1 MKSYKELL
9 LEMLKPLTSDQM
21 LKKIQRKYPD
31 SFLQDSRF
39 NDTANTIVICC
50 ADDDLAREEFFG
62 DDEEE
67 NERNKEKL
75 NKLLSPYHWYVT
87 QTNEER
93 RAILIQQRDVNDIA
107 NIRTYDP
114 ANYLDD
120 ANSDDLVP
128 NFSDIKQYGFIHVS
142 PVAPSTLLRIGIRAK
157 SSGTFDKHDEKRI
170 YLFSLAP
177 QYVTDRPDYH
187 ELLSNSGSGGQ
198 GLKALSDIMSDE
210 GTMLNVLIC
219 QFVEARNEYFK
230 DDEDKIKYVY
240 FIKNLQKPAK
250 LYKDNAW
257 TDLYTLD
264 AMYTK
269 DYNILPGDITYLGT
283 IDQLESLTRREIN
296 NTNIPFSRRDTA
308 VGEIDTPESTDEDD
322 LEAMRHLYYA
332 NIHARRVVNLAVN
345 LLGEQ
350 YGIDTTPEEVCNS
363 ASKILRRYLYNAVLQ
378 LESKIDSIQTAN
390 DLTDK
395 EKRLYVRRVY
405 ATVADPIVAA
415 VLKDKN
421 YGKTRTQ
428 R

>member
-9 LEMLKPLTSDQM
+9 LEMLKPLSGDQM
-21 LKKIQRKYPD
+21 LKKIQHRYPD
-31 SFLQDSRF
+31 SFIQDSRF
-39 NDTANTIVICC
+39 NDTANTIVIRC

-87 QTNEER
+87 QTNVYHQV
-93 RAILIQQRDVNDIA
+93 IIIQQRDVNDIA

-120 ANSDDLVP
+120 TNSDDLVP

-142 PVAPSTLLRIGIRAK
+142 PVAPSTLLRTGIRAK

-177 QYVTDRPDYH
+177 QYVTDRPNYH

-219 QFVEARNEYFK
+219 QFVEARNKYFK

-257 TDLYTLD
+257 TDLFTLD

-269 DYNILPGDITYLGT
+269 DYNILPSDITYLGT
-283 IDQLESLTRREIN
+283 IDQMESITRHEIN
-296 NTNIPFSRRDTA
+296 NTNIPSSRRDTA
-308 VGEIDTPESTDEDD
+308 VSEIDVPDSTDEDD

-332 NIHARRVVNLAVN
+332 NIHARRVVNLAIN
-345 LLGEQ
+345 LLSEQ
-350 YGIDTTPEEVCNS
+350 YGVDTTPEEVCNS
-363 ASKILRRYLYNAVLQ
+363 ASKIFKNLYNAILRI
-378 LESKIDSIQTAN
+378 ESKFDTIQSTD
-390 DLTDK
+390 DLTEK
-395 EKRLYVRRVY
+395 EKRIYVRRAY

-415 VLKDKN
+415 VLEDKN
-421 YGKTRTQ
+421 YGKTKTQ

>member
-9 LEMLKPLTSDQM
+9 LEMLKPLSGNQM
-21 LKKIQRKYPD
+21 LKKIQHRYPD
-31 SFLQDSRF
+31 SFIQDSRF
-39 NDTANTIVICC
+39 NDTANTIVIRC

-87 QTNEER
+87 QTNVYHQV
-93 RAILIQQRDVNDIA
+93 IIIQQRDVNDIA

-120 ANSDDLVP
+120 TNSDDLVP

-142 PVAPSTLLRIGIRAK
+142 PVAPSTLLRTGIRAK

-177 QYVTDRPDYH
+177 QYVTDRPNYR

-198 GLKALSDIMSDE
+198 CLKALSDIMSDE

-219 QFVEARNEYFK
+219 QFVEARNKYFK

-257 TDLYTLD
+257 TDLFTLD

-269 DYNILPGDITYLGT
+269 DYNILPSDITYLGT
-283 IDQLESLTRREIN
+283 IDQMESITRHEIN
-296 NTNIPFSRRDTA
+296 NTNIPSSRRDTA
-308 VGEIDTPESTDEDD
+308 VSEIDVPVSTDEDD

-332 NIHARRVVNLAVN
+332 NIHARRVVNLAIN
-345 LLGEQ
+345 LLSEQ
-350 YGIDTTPEEVCNS
+350 YGVDTTPEEVCNS
-363 ASKILRRYLYNAVLQ
+363 ASKIFKNLYNAILRI
-378 LESKIDSIQTAN
+378 ESKFDTIQSTD
-390 DLTDK
+390 DLTEK
-395 EKRLYVRRVY
+395 EKRIYVRRAY

-415 VLKDKN
+415 VLEDKN
-421 YGKTRTQ
+421 YGKTKTQ

>member
-9 LEMLKPLTSDQM
+9 LEMLKPLTGDQM

-39 NDTANTIVICC
+39 NDTANTIVIRC
-50 ADDDLAREEFFG
+50 ADDDLARKEFFG

-87 QTNEER
+87 QTNNVR
-93 RAILIQQRDVNDIA
+93 QAILIQQRDVNDIA

-114 ANYLDD
+114 ADYLNDKD
-120 ANSDDLVP
+120 SVELIP

-142 PVAPSTLLRIGIRAK
+142 PVAPSTLLRTGIRAK

-177 QYVTDRPDYH
+177 QYITDRPDYH

-219 QFVEARNEYFK
+219 QFVEARNEYFR

-257 TDLYTLD
+257 TDLFTLD

-283 IDQLESLTRREIN
+283 IDQLESLTKRELN
-296 NTNIPFSRRDTA
+296 NTNVPSSRRDTA
-308 VGEIDTPESTDEDD
+308 VGEIDTPDSTDEDD

-332 NIHARRVVNLAVN
+332 NIHARRVINLAVN

-350 YGIDTTPEEVCNS
+350 YGVNTTPEEVCNS
-363 ASKILRRYLYNAVLQ
+363 ASKIVKYLYV
-378 LESKIDSIQTAN
+378 SIARIEEKLDTIQSA
-390 DLTDK
+390 DELTEK
-395 EKRLYVRRVY
+395 EKRLFVRRLY

-421 YGKTRTQ
+421 YGKTLTQ

>member
-9 LEMLKPLTSDQM
+9 LEMLKPLTGDQM

-39 NDTANTIVICC
+39 NDTANTIVIRC

-67 NERNKEKL
+67 NERNKERL

-87 QTNEER
+87 QTNVER

-107 NIRTYDP
+107 TIRTYDP

-120 ANSDDLVP
+120 ANKDDLVP

-142 PVAPSTLLRIGIRAK
+142 PVAPSTLLRTGIRAK

-177 QYVTDRPDYH
+177 QYVTDRPNYH

-250 LYKDNAW
+250 IYKDNAW
-257 TDLYTLD
+257 TDLFTLD

-269 DYNILPGDITYLGT
+269 DYNIMPQDVVYLGT
-283 IDQLESLTRREIN
+283 IEELEEATKQEISNSNLSTSRRSTSIGEVDASEPIDQHDVAQLSNMYNDDIYTRRVIN
-296 NTNIPFSRRDTA
+296 LATNLLKSQYNIEMTPQEVIKKASRIVSYLDRVMFQLAFKLKFIEMD
-308 VGEIDTPESTDEDD
+308 GD
-322 LEAMRHLYYA
+322 LSDMTKRQF
-332 NIHARRVVNLAVN
+332 ARRL
-345 LLGEQ
+345 
-350 YGIDTTPEEVCNS
+350 
-363 ASKILRRYLYNAVLQ
+363 
-378 LESKIDSIQTAN
+378 
-390 DLTDK
+390 
-395 EKRLYVRRVY
+395 Y
-405 ATVADPIVAA
+405 ATVADPIVAT
-415 VLKDKN
+415 VLADVD
-421 YGKTRTQ
+421 YGKVRTQ

>member
-9 LEMLKPLTSDQM
+9 LEMLKPLTGDQM

-31 SFLQDSRF
+31 SFIQDSRF
-39 NDTANTIVICC
+39 NDTANTIVIRC
-50 ADDDLAREEFFG
+50 ADDDTAREEFFG

-87 QTNEER
+87 QTNVELR
-93 RAILIQQRDVNDIA
+93 SIIIQQRDVNDIA
-107 NIRTYDP
+107 NVRTYDP
-114 ANYLDD
+114 ANYLDNTD
-120 ANSDDLVP
+120 SSDLIP

-142 PVAPSTLLRIGIRAK
+142 PVAPSTLLRTGIRAK

-177 QYVTDRPDYH
+177 QYVTDRPNYH
-187 ELLSNSGSGGQ
+187 ELLSNSGRGGQ

-269 DYNILPGDITYLGT
+269 DYNILPSDITYLGT
-283 IDQLESLTRREIN
+283 IEQLESLTRREIN
-296 NTNIPFSRRDTA
+296 NTNVPSSRRDTA
-308 VGEIDTPESTDEDD
+308 VGEIDVPDSIDEKD
-322 LEAMRHLYYA
+322 LESMRHLYYA
-332 NIHARRVVNLAVN
+332 NIHARRVVNLTVN

-350 YGIDTTPEEVCNS
+350 YGVDTTPEEVCNS
-363 ASKILRRYLYNAVLQ
+363 AAKIVRYLYVSIAK
-378 LESKIDSIQTAN
+378 LEEKLDTIQSA
-390 DLTDK
+390 DELTEK
-395 EKRLYVRRVY
+395 EKRLFVRRLY

>member
-9 LEMLKPLTSDQM
+9 LEMLKPLTGDQM
-21 LKKIQRKYPD
+21 LKKIQRRYPD
-31 SFLQDSRF
+31 SFIQDSRF
-39 NDTANTIVICC
+39 NDTANTIVIRC
-50 ADDDLAREEFFG
+50 ADDDLARKEFFG

-67 NERNKEKL
+67 NERNKERL

-87 QTNEER
+87 QTNNVR
-93 RAILIQQRDVNDIA
+93 QAILIQQRDVNDIA

-114 ANYLDD
+114 ADYLNDKD
-120 ANSDDLVP
+120 SVELIP

-142 PVAPSTLLRIGIRAK
+142 PVAPSTLLRTGIRAK

-177 QYVTDRPDYH
+177 QYITDRPDYH

-219 QFVEARNEYFK
+219 QFVEARNEYFR

-257 TDLYTLD
+257 TDLFTLD

-283 IDQLESLTRREIN
+283 IDQLESLTKRELN
-296 NTNIPFSRRDTA
+296 NTNVPSSRRDTA
-308 VGEIDTPESTDEDD
+308 VGEIDTPDSTDEDD

-350 YGIDTTPEEVCNS
+350 YGVNTTPEEVCNS
-363 ASKILRRYLYNAVLQ
+363 ASKIVKYLYV
-378 LESKIDSIQTAN
+378 SIARIEEKLDTIQSA
-390 DLTDK
+390 DELTEK
-395 EKRLYVRRVY
+395 EKRLFVRRLY

-421 YGKTRTQ
+421 YGKTQTQ

>member
-9 LEMLKPLTSDQM
+9 LEMLKPLTGDQM

-31 SFLQDSRF
+31 SFIQDSRF
-39 NDTANTIVICC
+39 NDTVNTIVIRC

-75 NKLLSPYHWYVT
+75 NKLLNPYHWYVT
-87 QTNEER
+87 QTNVKR
-93 RAILIQQRDVNDIA
+93 QAIVIQQRDVNDIA

-120 ANSDDLVP
+120 DSSTELVP

-142 PVAPSTLLRIGIRAK
+142 PVAPSTLLRTGIRAK

-177 QYVTDRPDYH
+177 QYVTDRPNYH

-210 GTMLNVLIC
+210 GTMLNVLMC
-219 QFVEARNEYFK
+219 QFVEARNKYFK

-250 LYKDNAW
+250 LYKDNAF
-257 TDLYTLD
+257 TDLFTLD
-264 AMYTK
+264 AVYTK
-269 DYNILPGDITYLGT
+269 DYNILPDDITYLGT
-283 IDQLESLTRREIN
+283 IDQFESLTNHEVN
-296 NTNIPFSRRDTA
+296 NTNIPSSRRDTI
-308 VGEIDTPESTDEDD
+308 VGEIDTPDSTDEDD

-332 NIHARRVVNLAVN
+332 NIHARRIVNLAVN

-350 YGIDTTPEEVCNS
+350 YGVDIAPEEVCNS
-363 ASKILRRYLYNAVLQ
+363 AAKIVRYLYVSIAK
-378 LESKIDSIQTAN
+378 LEEKLDTIQSA
-390 DLTDK
+390 DELTEK
-395 EKRLYVRRVY
+395 EKRLFVRRLY
-405 ATVADPIVAA
+405 ANVADPIVAA

>member
-9 LEMLKPLTSDQM
+9 LEMLKPLSGEQM

-31 SFLQDSRF
+31 SFFQDDHL
-39 NDTANTIVICC
+39 NDTANSIVIRCT
-50 ADDDLAREEFFG
+50 DDDLAREEFFG

-87 QTNEER
+87 QTNNVR
-93 RAILIQQRDVNDIA
+93 QAILIQQRDVNDIT

-120 ANSDDLVP
+120 KDSVELIP

-142 PVAPSTLLRIGIRAK
+142 PVAPSTLLRTGIRAK

-187 ELLSNSGSGGQ
+187 ELLSTSGNGGQ

-210 GTMLNVLIC
+210 GTMLNTLIC

-230 DDEDKIKYVY
+230 DDEGKIKYVY
-240 FIKNLQKPAK
+240 FVKNLQKPAK

-257 TDLYTLD
+257 TDLFTLD

-269 DYNILPGDITYLGT
+269 DYNILPGDISYLGT
-283 IDQLESLTRREIN
+283 IDQLESITKRELN
-296 NTNIPFSRRDTA
+296 NTNIPSSRRDTA
-308 VGEIDTPESTDEDD
+308 VGLIDTPDSTDEDD
-322 LEAMRHLYYA
+322 LESMRHLYYA

-350 YGIDTTPEEVCNS
+350 YGVDTTPEEVCDS
-363 ASKILRRYLYNAVLQ
+363 ASKIIKYLYV
-378 LESKIDSIQTAN
+378 SIARIEEKLDTIQSAD
-390 DLTDK
+390 DLTEK
-395 EKRLYVRRVY
+395 EKRLFVRRLY

-421 YGKTRTQ
+421 YGKTLTQ

>member
-1 MKSYKELL
+1 MKSYEELL
-9 LEMLKPLTSDQM
+9 LEMLKPLTGDQM
-21 LKKIQRKYPD
+21 LKKIQRRYPD
-31 SFLQDSRF
+31 SFLQDDRF
-39 NDTANTIVICC
+39 NDTANTIVIRC
-50 ADDDLAREEFFG
+50 ADDDLARKEFFG

-87 QTNEER
+87 QTNNVR
-93 RAILIQQRDVNDIA
+93 QSIIIQQRDVNDIA

-114 ANYLDD
+114 ADYLDNTD
-120 ANSDDLVP
+120 STELIP

-142 PVAPSTLLRIGIRAK
+142 PVAPSTLLRTGIRAK
-157 SSGTFDKHDEKRI
+157 NSGTFDKHDEKRI

-210 GTMLNVLIC
+210 GTMLNTLIC

-257 TDLYTLD
+257 TDLFTLD

-283 IDQLESLTRREIN
+283 IDQLESITRRELN
-296 NTNIPFSRRDTA
+296 NTNVPSSRRDTA
-308 VGEIDTPESTDEDD
+308 VGEINTPESIDEDD
-322 LEAMRHLYYA
+322 LEAMHHLYYA
-332 NIHARRVVNLAVN
+332 NIHARRVVNLAIN
-345 LLGEQ
+345 LLSEQ
-350 YGIDTTPEEVCNS
+350 YGIDASPKEVCDS
-363 ASKILRRYLYNAVLQ
+363 ASKIIRYLYNAVLR
-378 LESKIDSIQTAN
+378 LESKIDTIQSTD
-390 DLTDK
+390 DLTEK

-405 ATVADPIVAA
+405 ATVADPVVAA

>member
-9 LEMLKPLTSDQM
+9 LEMLKPLTGDQM

-39 NDTANTIVICC
+39 NDTANTIVIRC

-87 QTNEER
+87 QTNVER
-93 RAILIQQRDVNDIA
+93 QAIVIQQRDVNDIA

-114 ANYLDD
+114 ANYLDNTD
-120 ANSDDLVP
+120 SSDLIP

-142 PVAPSTLLRIGIRAK
+142 PVAPSTLLRTGIRAK

-177 QYVTDRPDYH
+177 QYVTDRPNYH

-210 GTMLNVLIC
+210 GTMLNVLMC
-219 QFVEARNEYFK
+219 QFVEARNKYFK
-230 DDEDKIKYVY
+230 DDEDKIKYIY

-257 TDLYTLD
+257 TDLFTLD

-269 DYNILPGDITYLGT
+269 DYNILPDDITYLGT
-283 IDQLESLTRREIN
+283 IDQLESLTNHEVN
-296 NTNIPFSRRDTA
+296 NTNIPPSRRDTI
-308 VGEIDTPESTDEDD
+308 VGEIDTPDSTDEDD

-332 NIHARRVVNLAVN
+332 NIHARRIVNLAVN

-350 YGIDTTPEEVCNS
+350 YGVDIAPEEVCNS
-363 ASKILRRYLYNAVLQ
+363 ASKILRYLYNAVLQ
-378 LESKIDSIQTAN
+378 LESKIYSIQTS
-390 DLTDK
+390 DVLTDK
-395 EKRLYVRRVY
+395 EKRLFVRRLY
-405 ATVADPIVAA
+405 ATFADPIVAA
-415 VLKDKN
+415 VLNDKN

>member
-9 LEMLKPLTSDQM
+9 LEMLKPLTGDQM

-39 NDTANTIVICC
+39 NDTANTIVIRC

-75 NKLLSPYHWYVT
+75 NKLLSTYHWYVT
-87 QTNEER
+87 QTNVKR
-93 RAILIQQRDVNDIA
+93 QAIVIQQRDVNDIA

-120 ANSDDLVP
+120 DSSTELVP

-142 PVAPSTLLRIGIRAK
+142 PVAPSTLLRTGIRAK

-177 QYVTDRPDYH
+177 QYVTDRPNYH

-210 GTMLNVLIC
+210 GTMLNVLMC
-219 QFVEARNEYFK
+219 QFVEARNKYFK

-250 LYKDNAW
+250 LYKDNAF
-257 TDLYTLD
+257 TDLFTLD
-264 AMYTK
+264 AVYTK
-269 DYNILPGDITYLGT
+269 DYNILSDDITYLGT
-283 IDQLESLTRREIN
+283 IDQLESLTNHEVN
-296 NTNIPFSRRDTA
+296 NTNIPPSRRDTI
-308 VGEIDTPESTDEDD
+308 VGEIDTPDSTDEDD

-332 NIHARRVVNLAVN
+332 NIHARRIVNLAVN

-350 YGIDTTPEEVCNS
+350 YGVDIAPEEVCNS
-363 ASKILRRYLYNAVLQ
+363 AAKIVRYLYVSIAK
-378 LESKIDSIQTAN
+378 LEEKLDTIQSA
-390 DLTDK
+390 DELTEK
-395 EKRLYVRRVY
+395 EKRLFVRRLY
-405 ATVADPIVAA
+405 ANVADPIVAA

>member
-9 LEMLKPLTSDQM
+9 LEMLKPLTGDQM

-31 SFLQDSRF
+31 SFILDSRF
-39 NDTANTIVICC
+39 NDTANTIVIRC
-50 ADDDLAREEFFG
+50 ADDDTAREEFFG

-87 QTNEER
+87 QTNVKLR
-93 RAILIQQRDVNDIA
+93 SIIIQQRDVNDIA
-107 NIRTYDP
+107 NVRTYDP
-114 ANYLDD
+114 ANYLDNTD
-120 ANSDDLVP
+120 SSDLIP

-142 PVAPSTLLRIGIRAK
+142 PVAPSTLLRTGIRAK

-177 QYVTDRPDYH
+177 QYVTDRPNYH
-187 ELLSNSGSGGQ
+187 ELLSNSGRGGQ

-219 QFVEARNEYFK
+219 QFVEARNKYFK

-250 LYKDNAW
+250 LYKDDAW

-264 AMYTK
+264 AVYTK
-269 DYNILPGDITYLGT
+269 DYNILPSDITYLGT
-283 IDQLESLTRREIN
+283 IEQLESLTRSEIN
-296 NTNIPFSRRDTA
+296 NTNVPFSRRDTA
-308 VGEIDTPESTDEDD
+308 VGEIDVPDSIDEKD
-322 LEAMRHLYYA
+322 LESMRHLYYA

-350 YGIDTTPEEVCNS
+350 YGVDTTPEEVCNS
-363 ASKILRRYLYNAVLQ
+363 AAKIVRYLYVSIAK
-378 LESKIDSIQTAN
+378 LEEKLDTIQSA
-390 DLTDK
+390 DELTKK
-395 EKRLYVRRVY
+395 EKRLFVRRLY

>member
-9 LEMLKPLTSDQM
+9 LEMLKPLSGEQM

-31 SFLQDSRF
+31 SFFQDDHL
-39 NDTANTIVICC
+39 NDTANSIVIRCT
-50 ADDDLAREEFFG
+50 DDDLAREEFFG

-87 QTNEER
+87 QTNNVR
-93 RAILIQQRDVNDIA
+93 QAILIQQRDVNDIA

-120 ANSDDLVP
+120 KDSVELIP

-142 PVAPSTLLRIGIRAK
+142 PVAPSTLLRTGIRAK

-177 QYVTDRPDYH
+177 QYVTDRPNYH

-219 QFVEARNEYFK
+219 QFVEARNEYFR

-257 TDLYTLD
+257 TDLFTLD

-283 IDQLESLTRREIN
+283 IDQLESLTKRELN
-296 NTNIPFSRRDTA
+296 NTNVPSSRRDTA
-308 VGEIDTPESTDEDD
+308 VGEIDTPDSTDEDD
-322 LEAMRHLYYA
+322 LESMRHLYYA

-350 YGIDTTPEEVCNS
+350 YGVDATPEEVCNS
-363 ASKILRRYLYNAVLQ
+363 AAKIVKYLYV
-378 LESKIDSIQTAN
+378 SIARIEEKLDTIQSAD
-390 DLTDK
+390 DLTEK
-395 EKRLYVRRVY
+395 EKRLFVRRLY

-421 YGKTRTQ
+421 YGKTLTQ

>member
-9 LEMLKPLTSDQM
+9 LEMLKPLSGDQM
-21 LKKIQRKYPD
+21 LKKIQRRYPD
-31 SFLQDSRF
+31 SFLQDDHL
-39 NDTANTIVICC
+39 NDTVNTIVIRCV
-50 ADDDLAREEFFG
+50 DDDLAREEFFG

-87 QTNEER
+87 QTNNVR
-93 RAILIQQRDVNDIA
+93 QAILIQQRDVNDIS

-120 ANSDDLVP
+120 KDSVELIP

-142 PVAPSTLLRIGIRAK
+142 PVAPSTLLRTGIRAK

-187 ELLSNSGSGGQ
+187 ELLSTAGSGTQ

-210 GTMLNVLIC
+210 GTMLNTMIC

-257 TDLYTLD
+257 TDLFTLD

-269 DYNILPGDITYLGT
+269 DYNILPGDIVYLGT
-283 IDQLESLTRREIN
+283 IDQLESLTRRELN
-296 NTNIPFSRRDTA
+296 NTNIPSSRRDTA
-308 VGEIDTPESTDEDD
+308 VGVIDTPDSTDEDD

-363 ASKILRRYLYNAVLQ
+363 ASKIIKYLYVSISR
-378 LESKIDSIQTAN
+378 LEEKIDTIQTS
-390 DLTDK
+390 DELTEK

-421 YGKTRTQ
+421 YGKYKTQ

>member
-9 LEMLKPLTSDQM
+9 LEMLKPLTGTQM
-21 LKKIQRKYPD
+21 LKKIQRRYTD
-31 SFLQDSRF
+31 SFLQDRF
-39 NDTANTIVICC
+39 NDTANTIVIRC
-50 ADDDLAREEFFG
+50 ADDDTAREEFFG

-87 QTNEER
+87 QTIAEHQE
-93 RAILIQQRDVNDIA
+93 IIIQQRDVNDIK

-120 ANSDDLVP
+120 TDSSDLVP

-142 PVAPSTLLRIGIRAK
+142 PVAPSTLLRTGIRAK

-177 QYVTDRPDYH
+177 QYVTDRPNYH

-219 QFVEARNEYFK
+219 QFVEARNKYFK

-257 TDLYTLD
+257 TDLFTLD

-269 DYNILPGDITYLGT
+269 DYNILPSDITYLGT
-283 IDQLESLTRREIN
+283 IDQMESITHHEIN
-296 NTNIPFSRRDTA
+296 NTNIPSSRRDTA
-308 VGEIDTPESTDEDD
+308 VSEIDVPDSTDEDD

-332 NIHARRVVNLAVN
+332 NIHARRVVNLAIN
-345 LLGEQ
+345 LLSEQ
-350 YGIDTTPEEVCNS
+350 YGVDTTPEEVCDS
-363 ASKILRRYLYNAVLQ
+363 ASKIMKYLYNAIPQ
-378 LESKIDSIQTAN
+378 LESKIDSIHTAVE
-390 DLTDK
+390 LTEK
-395 EKRLYVRRVY
+395 EKRLYARRVY

>member
-9 LEMLKPLTSDQM
+9 LEMLKPLTGDQM

-31 SFLQDSRF
+31 SFIQDSRF
-39 NDTANTIVICC
+39 NDTANTIVIRC
-50 ADDDLAREEFFG
+50 ADDDTAREEFFG

-87 QTNEER
+87 QTNVELR
-93 RAILIQQRDVNDIA
+93 SIIIQQRDVNDIA
-107 NIRTYDP
+107 NVRTYDP
-114 ANYLDD
+114 ANYLDNTD
-120 ANSDDLVP
+120 SSDLIP

-142 PVAPSTLLRIGIRAK
+142 PVAPSTLLRTGIRAK
-157 SSGTFDKHDEKRI
+157 SSGTFDNHDEKRI

-177 QYVTDRPDYH
+177 QYVTDRPNYH

-250 LYKDNAW
+250 LYKDNSW
-257 TDLYTLD
+257 TDLFTLD

-269 DYNILPGDITYLGT
+269 DYNILPSDITYLGT
-283 IDQLESLTRREIN
+283 IEQLESLTRREIN
-296 NTNIPFSRRDTA
+296 NTNVPSSRRDTA
-308 VGEIDTPESTDEDD
+308 VGEIDVPDSIDEKD
-322 LEAMRHLYYA
+322 LESMRHLYYA

-350 YGIDTTPEEVCNS
+350 YGVDTTPEEVCNS
-363 ASKILRRYLYNAVLQ
+363 AAKIVRYLYVSIAK
-378 LESKIDSIQTAN
+378 LEEKLDTIQSA
-390 DLTDK
+390 DELTEK
-395 EKRLYVRRVY
+395 EKRLFVRRLY

>member
-9 LEMLKPLTSDQM
+9 LEMLKPLTGDQM
-21 LKKIQRKYPD
+21 LKKIQRRYPD

-39 NDTANTIVICC
+39 NDTANTIVIRC
-50 ADDDLAREEFFG
+50 ADDDLARKEFFG

-67 NERNKEKL
+67 NERNKERL

-87 QTNEER
+87 QTNNVR
-93 RAILIQQRDVNDIA
+93 QAILIQQRDVNDIA

-114 ANYLDD
+114 ADYLNDKD
-120 ANSDDLVP
+120 SVELIP

-142 PVAPSTLLRIGIRAK
+142 PVAPSTLLRTGIRAK

-177 QYVTDRPDYH
+177 QYITDRPDYH

-219 QFVEARNEYFK
+219 QFVEARNEYFR

-257 TDLYTLD
+257 TDLFTLD

-283 IDQLESLTRREIN
+283 IDQLESLTKRELN
-296 NTNIPFSRRDTA
+296 NTNVPSSRRDTA
-308 VGEIDTPESTDEDD
+308 VGEIDTPDSTDEDD

-350 YGIDTTPEEVCNS
+350 YGVNTTPEEVCNS
-363 ASKILRRYLYNAVLQ
+363 ASKIVKYLYV
-378 LESKIDSIQTAN
+378 SIARIEEKLDTIQSA
-390 DLTDK
+390 DELTEK
-395 EKRLYVRRVY
+395 EKRLFVRRLY

-421 YGKTRTQ
+421 YGKTQTQ

>member
-9 LEMLKPLTSDQM
+9 LEMLKPLTGDQM
-21 LKKIQRKYPD
+21 LKKIQRRYPD
-31 SFLQDSRF
+31 SFLQDSHF
-39 NDTANTIVICC
+39 NNTANTIVIRC

-87 QTNEER
+87 QTNVER
-93 RAILIQQRDVNDIA
+93 RAILIQQRDVNDITS
-107 NIRTYDP
+107 IRTYDP
-114 ANYLDD
+114 ADYLDD
-120 ANSDDLVP
+120 KDSVELVP

-142 PVAPSTLLRIGIRAK
+142 PVAPSTLLRTGIRAK

-177 QYVTDRPDYH
+177 QYVTDRPNYH

-210 GTMLNVLIC
+210 GTMLNTLIC

-257 TDLYTLD
+257 TDLFTLD
-264 AMYTK
+264 AVYTK

-283 IDQLESLTRREIN
+283 IDQLESLTRRELN
-296 NTNIPFSRRDTA
+296 NTNIPSSRRDTA

-350 YGIDTTPEEVCNS
+350 YGVDTTPEEVCNS
-363 ASKILRRYLYNAVLQ
+363 ASKIIKYLYVSISR
-378 LESKIDSIQTAN
+378 LESKIDTIQTS
-390 DLTDK
+390 DELTEK
-395 EKRLYVRRVY
+395 EKRLFVRRVY

-421 YGKTRTQ
+421 YGKTITQ

>member
-9 LEMLKPLTSDQM
+9 LEMLKPLSGNQM

-31 SFLQDSRF
+31 SFIQDSNF
-39 NDTANTIVICC
+39 NETANTIVIRCT
-50 ADDDLAREEFFG
+50 DDDLAREEFFG

-75 NKLLSPYHWYVT
+75 NKLLSPYHWYIT
-87 QTNEER
+87 QTDNDR
-93 RAILIQQRDVNDIA
+93 QVILIQQRDVNDIA

-120 ANSDDLVP
+120 NDSVELIP

-142 PVAPSTLLRIGIRAK
+142 PVAPSTLLRTGIRAK

-177 QYVTDRPDYH
+177 QYVTDRPNYH

-257 TDLYTLD
+257 TDLFTLD

-269 DYNILPGDITYLGT
+269 DYSILPNDITYLGT
-283 IDQLESLTRREIN
+283 IDQLDSLTQRELN
-296 NTNIPFSRRDTA
+296 NTNIPSSRRDTV
-308 VGEIDTPESTDEDD
+308 VGVIDTLDSTNEDD

-332 NIHARRVVNLAVN
+332 NIHARRIVNLAVN

-350 YGIDTTPEEVCNS
+350 YGVDIAPEEVVNS
-363 ASKILRRYLYNAVLQ
+363 ASKIIKYLHVSIAK
-378 LESKIDSIQTAN
+378 LEEKLDTIQSA
-390 DLTDK
+390 DELTEK
-395 EKRLYVRRVY
+395 EKRLFVRRLY

>member
-9 LEMLKPLTSDQM
+9 LEMLKPLTGDQM

-31 SFLQDSRF
+31 SFIQDSRF
-39 NDTANTIVICC
+39 NDTANTIVIRC
-50 ADDDLAREEFFG
+50 ADDDTAREEFFG

-87 QTNEER
+87 QTNVELR
-93 RAILIQQRDVNDIA
+93 SIIIQQRDVNDIA

-114 ANYLDD
+114 ANYLDNTD
-120 ANSDDLVP
+120 SSDLIP

-142 PVAPSTLLRIGIRAK
+142 PVAPSTLLRTGIRAK
-157 SSGTFDKHDEKRI
+157 SSGTFDNHDEKRI

-177 QYVTDRPDYH
+177 QYVTDRPNYH

-257 TDLYTLD
+257 TDLFTLD

-283 IDQLESLTRREIN
+283 IDQLESLTKRELN
-296 NTNIPFSRRDTA
+296 NTNVPSSRRDTA
-308 VGEIDTPESTDEDD
+308 VGEIDTPDSTDEDD

-332 NIHARRVVNLAVN
+332 NIHARRIVNLAVN

-350 YGIDTTPEEVCNS
+350 YGVDIAPEEVCNS
-363 ASKILRRYLYNAVLQ
+363 AAKIVRYLYVSIAK
-378 LESKIDSIQTAN
+378 LEEKLDTIQSA
-390 DLTDK
+390 DELTEK
-395 EKRLYVRRVY
+395 EKRLFVRRLY

>member
-9 LEMLKPLTSDQM
+9 LEMLKPLSGEQM

-31 SFLQDSRF
+31 SFFQDDHL
-39 NDTANTIVICC
+39 NDTASSIVIRCT
-50 ADDDLAREEFFG
+50 DDDLAREEFFG

-87 QTNEER
+87 QTNNVR
-93 RAILIQQRDVNDIA
+93 QAILIQQRDVNDIA

-120 ANSDDLVP
+120 KDSVELIP

-142 PVAPSTLLRIGIRAK
+142 PVAPSTLLRTGIRAK

-187 ELLSNSGSGGQ
+187 ELLSTSGNGGQ

-210 GTMLNVLIC
+210 GTMLNTLIC
-219 QFVEARNEYFK
+219 QFVEARNEYFN
-230 DDEDKIKYVY
+230 DDEGKIKYVY
-240 FIKNLQKPAK
+240 FVKNLQKPAK

-257 TDLYTLD
+257 TDLFTLD

-269 DYNILPGDITYLGT
+269 DYNILPGDISYLGT
-283 IDQLESLTRREIN
+283 IDQLESITKRELN
-296 NTNIPFSRRDTA
+296 NTNIPSSRRDTA
-308 VGEIDTPESTDEDD
+308 VGLIDTPNSTDEDD
-322 LEAMRHLYYA
+322 LESMRHLYYA

-350 YGIDTTPEEVCNS
+350 YGVDTTPEEVCDS
-363 ASKILRRYLYNAVLQ
+363 ASKIIKYLYV
-378 LESKIDSIQTAN
+378 SIARIEEKLDTIQSAD
-390 DLTDK
+390 DLTEK
-395 EKRLYVRRVY
+395 EKRLFVRRLY

-421 YGKTRTQ
+421 YGKTLTQ

>member
-9 LEMLKPLTSDQM
+9 LEMLKPLTGDQM

-31 SFLQDSRF
+31 SFIQDSRF
-39 NDTANTIVICC
+39 NDTANTIVIRCV
-50 ADDDLAREEFFG
+50 DDDLAREEFFG

-87 QTNEER
+87 QTNVELR
-93 RAILIQQRDVNDIA
+93 SIMIQQRDVNDIA
-107 NIRTYDP
+107 NVRTYDP
-114 ANYLDD
+114 ANYLDNTD
-120 ANSDDLVP
+120 SSDLIP

-142 PVAPSTLLRIGIRAK
+142 PVAPSTLLRTGIRAK
-157 SSGTFDKHDEKRI
+157 SSETFDKHDEKRI

-257 TDLYTLD
+257 TDLFTLD

-283 IDQLESLTRREIN
+283 IDQLESLTKRELN
-296 NTNIPFSRRDTA
+296 NTNVPSSRRDTA
-308 VGEIDTPESTDEDD
+308 VGEIYTPDSTDEDD

-332 NIHARRVVNLAVN
+332 NIHARRIVNLAVN

-350 YGIDTTPEEVCNS
+350 YVVDIAPEEVCNS
-363 ASKILRRYLYNAVLQ
+363 AAKIVRYLHVSIAK
-378 LESKIDSIQTAN
+378 LEEKLDTIQST
-390 DLTDK
+390 DELTEK
-395 EKRLYVRRVY
+395 EKRLFVRRLY

>member
-9 LEMLKPLTSDQM
+9 LEMLKPLTGDQM

-39 NDTANTIVICC
+39 NDTANTIVIRC
-50 ADDDLAREEFFG
+50 ADDDTAREEFFG

-87 QTNEER
+87 QTNVER

-107 NIRTYDP
+107 NVRTYDP
-114 ANYLDD
+114 ANYLDNTD
-120 ANSDDLVP
+120 SRDLIP
-128 NFSDIKQYGFIHVS
+128 TFSDIKQYGFIHIS
-142 PVAPSTLLRIGIRAK
+142 PVAPSTLLRTGIRAK
-157 SSGTFDKHDEKRI
+157 SSLTFDKHDEKRI

-177 QYVTDRPDYH
+177 QYVTDRPNYH

-257 TDLYTLD
+257 TDLFTLD

-283 IDQLESLTRREIN
+283 IDQLESLTKRELN
-296 NTNIPFSRRDTA
+296 NTNVPSSRRDTA
-308 VGEIDTPESTDEDD
+308 VGEIYTPDSTDEDD

-332 NIHARRVVNLAVN
+332 NIHARRIVNLAVN

-350 YGIDTTPEEVCNS
+350 YGVDIAPEEVCNS
-363 ASKILRRYLYNAVLQ
+363 AAKIVRYLHVSIAK
-378 LESKIDSIQTAN
+378 LEEKLDTIQST
-390 DLTDK
+390 DELTEK
-395 EKRLYVRRVY
+395 EKRLFVRRLY

-421 YGKTRTQ
+421 YGKTITQ

>member
-9 LEMLKPLTSDQM
+9 LEMLKPLTGDQM
-21 LKKIQRKYPD
+21 LKKIQRKYPV

-39 NDTANTIVICC
+39 NDTANTIVIRC

-87 QTNEER
+87 QTNVDHQV
-93 RAILIQQRDVNDIA
+93 IIIQQRDVNDIA

-120 ANSDDLVP
+120 TNSDDLVP

-142 PVAPSTLLRIGIRAK
+142 PVAPSTLLRTGIRAK

-177 QYVTDRPDYH
+177 QYVTDRPNYH

-230 DDEDKIKYVY
+230 DDKDKIRYVY

-257 TDLYTLD
+257 TDLFTLD

-269 DYNILPGDITYLGT
+269 DYNILPSDITYLGT
-283 IDQLESLTRREIN
+283 IDQMESITRHEIN
-296 NTNIPFSRRDTA
+296 NTNIPSSRRDTA
-308 VGEIDTPESTDEDD
+308 VSEIDVPDSTDEDD

-332 NIHARRVVNLAVN
+332 NIHARRVVNLAIN
-345 LLGEQ
+345 LLSEQ
-350 YGIDTTPEEVCNS
+350 YGVDTTPEEVCNS
-363 ASKILRRYLYNAVLQ
+363 ASKIFKNLYNTILRI
-378 LESKIDSIQTAN
+378 ESKIDTIQSTD
-390 DLTDK
+390 DLTEK
-395 EKRLYVRRVY
+395 EKRIYVRRAY

-415 VLKDKN
+415 VLEDKN
-421 YGKTRTQ
+421 YGKTKTQ

>member
-9 LEMLKPLTSDQM
+9 LEMLKPLTGDQM

-39 NDTANTIVICC
+39 NDTANTIVIRC
-50 ADDDLAREEFFG
+50 ADDGAAREEFFG
-62 DDEEE
+62 NDEEE

-87 QTNEER
+87 QTNDAR
-93 RAILIQQRDVNDIA
+93 QAIIIQQRDVNDIA

-114 ANYLDD
+114 ANYLDNKD
-120 ANSDDLVP
+120 SVELIP

-142 PVAPSTLLRIGIRAK
+142 PVAPSTLLRTGIRAK

-187 ELLSNSGSGGQ
+187 ELLSTSGSGGQ

-257 TDLYTLD
+257 TDLFTLD

-283 IDQLESLTRREIN
+283 IDQLESLTKRELN
-296 NTNIPFSRRDTA
+296 NTNVPSSRRDTA
-308 VGEIDTPESTDEDD
+308 VGEIDTPDSTDEDD

-332 NIHARRVVNLAVN
+332 NIHARRIVNLAVN

-350 YGIDTTPEEVCNS
+350 YGVDIAPEEVCNS
-363 ASKILRRYLYNAVLQ
+363 AAKIVRYLYVSIAK
-378 LESKIDSIQTAN
+378 LEEKLDTIQSA
-390 DLTDK
+390 DELTEK
-395 EKRLYVRRVY
+395 EKRLFVRRLY

-421 YGKTRTQ
+421 YDKTRTQ

>member
-9 LEMLKPLTSDQM
+9 LEMLKPLTGNQM
-21 LKKIQRKYPD
+21 LKKIKRRYPD
-31 SFLQDSRF
+31 SFLQDRF
-39 NDTANTIVICC
+39 NDTANTIVIRC
-50 ADDDLAREEFFG
+50 ADDDAAREEFFG

-87 QTNEER
+87 QTIAEHQT
-93 RAILIQQRDVNDIA
+93 IIIQQRDVNDIA

-120 ANSDDLVP
+120 TDSTELVP

-142 PVAPSTLLRIGIRAK
+142 PVAPSTLLRTGIRAK

-177 QYVTDRPDYH
+177 QYVTDRPNYH

-257 TDLYTLD
+257 TDLFTLD

-269 DYNILPGDITYLGT
+269 DYNILPSDITYLGT
-283 IDQLESLTRREIN
+283 IDQMESITRHEIN
-296 NTNIPFSRRDTA
+296 NTNIPSSRRDTA
-308 VGEIDTPESTDEDD
+308 VSEIDVPDSTDEDD

-332 NIHARRVVNLAVN
+332 NIHARRVVNLAIN
-345 LLGEQ
+345 LLSEQ
-350 YGIDTTPEEVCNS
+350 YGVDTTPEEVCNS
-363 ASKILRRYLYNAVLQ
+363 ASKIFKNLYNAILRI
-378 LESKIDSIQTAN
+378 ESKFDTIQSTD
-390 DLTDK
+390 DLTEK
-395 EKRLYVRRVY
+395 EKRIYVRRAY

-415 VLKDKN
+415 VLEDKN
-421 YGKTRTQ
+421 YGKTKTQ

>member
-9 LEMLKPLTSDQM
+9 LEMLKPLSGDQM
-21 LKKIQRKYPD
+21 LKKIQHRYPD

-39 NDTANTIVICC
+39 NDTANTIVIRC

-87 QTNEER
+87 QTNVYHQV
-93 RAILIQQRDVNDIA
+93 IIIQQRDVNDIA

-120 ANSDDLVP
+120 TNSDDLVP

-142 PVAPSTLLRIGIRAK
+142 PVAPSTLLRTGIRAK

-177 QYVTDRPDYH
+177 QYVTDRPNYH

-219 QFVEARNEYFK
+219 QFVEARNKYFK

-257 TDLYTLD
+257 TDLFTLD

-269 DYNILPGDITYLGT
+269 DYNILPSDITYLGT
-283 IDQLESLTRREIN
+283 IDQMESITHHEIN
-296 NTNIPFSRRDTA
+296 NTNIPSSRRDTA
-308 VGEIDTPESTDEDD
+308 VSEIDVPDSTDEDD

-350 YGIDTTPEEVCNS
+350 YGVDIAPEEVCNS
-363 ASKILRRYLYNAVLQ
+363 AAKIFKNLYNAILRI
-378 LESKIDSIQTAN
+378 ESKFDTIQSTD
-390 DLTDK
+390 DLTEK
-395 EKRLYVRRVY
+395 EKRIYVRRAY

-415 VLKDKN
+415 VLEDKN
-421 YGKTRTQ
+421 YGKTKTQ

>member
-9 LEMLKPLTSDQM
+9 LEMLKPLTGDQM

-31 SFLQDSRF
+31 SFIQDSRF
-39 NDTANTIVICC
+39 NDTANTIVIRC
-50 ADDDLAREEFFG
+50 ADDDTAREEFFG

-87 QTNEER
+87 QTNVKLR
-93 RAILIQQRDVNDIA
+93 SIIIQQRDVNDIA
-107 NIRTYDP
+107 NVRTYDP
-114 ANYLDD
+114 ANYLDNTD
-120 ANSDDLVP
+120 SSDLIP

-142 PVAPSTLLRIGIRAK
+142 PVAPSTLLRTGIRAK

-177 QYVTDRPDYH
+177 QYVTDRPNYH
-187 ELLSNSGSGGQ
+187 ELLSNSGRGGQ

-219 QFVEARNEYFK
+219 QFVEARNKYFK

-250 LYKDNAW
+250 LYKDDAW

-264 AMYTK
+264 AVYTK
-269 DYNILPGDITYLGT
+269 DYNILPSDITYLGT
-283 IDQLESLTRREIN
+283 IEQLESLTRSEIN
-296 NTNIPFSRRDTA
+296 NTNVPFSRRDTA
-308 VGEIDTPESTDEDD
+308 VGEIDVPDSIDEKD
-322 LEAMRHLYYA
+322 LESMRHLYYA

-350 YGIDTTPEEVCNS
+350 YGVDTTPEEVCNS
-363 ASKILRRYLYNAVLQ
+363 AAKIVRYLYVSIAK
-378 LESKIDSIQTAN
+378 LEEKLDTIQSA
-390 DLTDK
+390 DELTKK
-395 EKRLYVRRVY
+395 EKRLFVRRLY

>member
-9 LEMLKPLTSDQM
+9 LEMLKPLSGDQM
-21 LKKIQRKYPD
+21 LKKIQHRYPD
-31 SFLQDSRF
+31 SFIQDSRF
-39 NDTANTIVICC
+39 NDTANTIVIRC

-87 QTNEER
+87 QTNVYHQV
-93 RAILIQQRDVNDIA
+93 IIIQQRDVNDIA

-120 ANSDDLVP
+120 TNSDDLVP

-142 PVAPSTLLRIGIRAK
+142 QVAPSTLLRTGIRAK

-177 QYVTDRPDYH
+177 QYVTDRPNYH

-219 QFVEARNEYFK
+219 QFVEARNKYFK

-257 TDLYTLD
+257 TDLFTLD

-269 DYNILPGDITYLGT
+269 DYNILPSDITYLGT
-283 IDQLESLTRREIN
+283 IDQMESITRHEIN
-296 NTNIPFSRRDTA
+296 NTNIPSSRRDTA
-308 VGEIDTPESTDEDD
+308 VSEIDVPVSTDEDD

-332 NIHARRVVNLAVN
+332 NIHARRVVNLAIN
-345 LLGEQ
+345 LLSEQ
-350 YGIDTTPEEVCNS
+350 YGVDTTPEEVCNS
-363 ASKILRRYLYNAVLQ
+363 ASKIFKNLYNAILRI
-378 LESKIDSIQTAN
+378 ESKFDTIQSTD
-390 DLTDK
+390 DLTEK
-395 EKRLYVRRVY
+395 EKRIYVRRAY

-415 VLKDKN
+415 VLEDKN
-421 YGKTRTQ
+421 YGKTKTQ

>member
-9 LEMLKPLTSDQM
+9 LEMLKPLTGDQM

-39 NDTANTIVICC
+39 NDTANTIVIRC

-87 QTNEER
+87 QTNNVR
-93 RAILIQQRDVNDIA
+93 QAILIQQRDVNDIA

-120 ANSDDLVP
+120 KDSVELIH

-142 PVAPSTLLRIGIRAK
+142 PVAPSTLLRTGIRAK

-219 QFVEARNEYFK
+219 QFVEARNEYFR
-230 DDEDKIKYVY
+230 DDEDKIKYIY

-257 TDLYTLD
+257 TDLFTLD
-264 AMYTK
+264 AVYTK

-283 IDQLESLTRREIN
+283 IDQLESLTKHELN
-296 NTNIPFSRRDTA
+296 NTNVPSSRRDTA
-308 VGEIDTPESTDEDD
+308 VGEIDTPDSTDEDD

-332 NIHARRVVNLAVN
+332 NIHARRIVNLAVN

-350 YGIDTTPEEVCNS
+350 YGVDATPEEVCNS
-363 ASKILRRYLYNAVLQ
+363 AAKIVKYLYVSIAK
-378 LESKIDSIQTAN
+378 LEEKLDTIQSA
-390 DLTDK
+390 DELTEK
-395 EKRLYVRRVY
+395 EKRLFVRRLY

-421 YGKTRTQ
+421 YGKTLTQ

>member
-9 LEMLKPLTSDQM
+9 LEMLKPLTGDQM

-39 NDTANTIVICC
+39 NDTANTIVIRC

-67 NERNKEKL
+67 NERNKERL

-87 QTNEER
+87 YTNNVR
-93 RAILIQQRDVNDIA
+93 QAIVIQQRDVNDIA

-120 ANSDDLVP
+120 DSSTELVP

-142 PVAPSTLLRIGIRAK
+142 PVAPSTLLRTGIRAK

-219 QFVEARNEYFK
+219 QFVEARNKYFK

-257 TDLYTLD
+257 TDLFTLD

-283 IDQLESLTRREIN
+283 IDQLESLTKRELN
-296 NTNIPFSRRDTA
+296 NTNIQSSRRDTA
-308 VGEIDTPESTDEDD
+308 VGEIDTPDSTDEDD

-332 NIHARRVVNLAVN
+332 NIHARRIVNLAVN

-350 YGIDTTPEEVCNS
+350 YGVDIAPEEVCNS
-363 ASKILRRYLYNAVLQ
+363 VAKIVRYLYVSIAK
-378 LESKIDSIQTAN
+378 LEEKLDTIQSAD
-390 DLTDK
+390 DLTEK
-395 EKRLYVRRVY
+395 EKRLFVRRLY
-405 ATVADPIVAA
+405 ANVADPIVAV

>member
-9 LEMLKPLTSDQM
+9 LEMLKPLTGDQM

-39 NDTANTIVICC
+39 NDTANTIVIRC
-50 ADDDLAREEFFG
+50 ADDDLARKEFFG

-67 NERNKEKL
+67 NERNKERL

-87 QTNEER
+87 QTNNVR
-93 RAILIQQRDVNDIA
+93 QAILIQQRDVNDIA

-114 ANYLDD
+114 ADYLNDKD
-120 ANSDDLVP
+120 SVELIP

-142 PVAPSTLLRIGIRAK
+142 PVAPSTLLRTGIRAK

-177 QYVTDRPDYH
+177 QYITDRPDYH

-219 QFVEARNEYFK
+219 QFVEARNEYFR

-257 TDLYTLD
+257 TDLFTLD

-283 IDQLESLTRREIN
+283 IDQLESLTKRELN
-296 NTNIPFSRRDTA
+296 NTNVPSSRRDTA
-308 VGEIDTPESTDEDD
+308 VGEIDTPDSTDEDD

-350 YGIDTTPEEVCNS
+350 YGINTTPEEVCNS
-363 ASKILRRYLYNAVLQ
+363 ASKIVKYLYV
-378 LESKIDSIQTAN
+378 SIARIEEKLDTIQSA
-390 DLTDK
+390 DELTEK
-395 EKRLYVRRVY
+395 EKRLFVRRLY

-421 YGKTRTQ
+421 YGKTQTQ

>member
-9 LEMLKPLTSDQM
+9 LEMLKPLTGDQM

-31 SFLQDSRF
+31 SFIQDSRF
-39 NDTANTIVICC
+39 NDTANTIVIRC
-50 ADDDLAREEFFG
+50 ADDDTAREEFFG

-87 QTNEER
+87 QTNVER

-107 NIRTYDP
+107 NVRTYDP
-114 ANYLDD
+114 ANYLDNTD
-120 ANSDDLVP
+120 SSDLIP

-142 PVAPSTLLRIGIRAK
+142 PVAPSTLLRTGIRAK

-219 QFVEARNEYFK
+219 QFVKARNEYFK
-230 DDEDKIKYVY
+230 DDEDKVKYVY

-257 TDLYTLD
+257 TDLFTLD

-283 IDQLESLTRREIN
+283 IDKLESLTKRELN
-296 NTNIPFSRRDTA
+296 NTNVPSSRRDTA
-308 VGEIDTPESTDEDD
+308 VGEIDTPDSTDEDD

-332 NIHARRVVNLAVN
+332 NIHARRIVNLAVN

-350 YGIDTTPEEVCNS
+350 YDVDIAPEEVCNS
-363 ASKILRRYLYNAVLQ
+363 AAKIVRYLYVSIAK
-378 LESKIDSIQTAN
+378 LEEKLDTIQSA
-390 DLTDK
+390 DELTEK
-395 EKRLYVRRVY
+395 EKRLFIRRLY

>member
-9 LEMLKPLTSDQM
+9 LEMLKPLTGDQM

-31 SFLQDSRF
+31 SFIQDSRF
-39 NDTANTIVICC
+39 NDTANTIVIRC
-50 ADDDLAREEFFG
+50 ADDDTAREEFFG

-87 QTNEER
+87 QTNVELR
-93 RAILIQQRDVNDIA
+93 SIIIQQRDVNDIA
-107 NIRTYDP
+107 NVRTYDP
-114 ANYLDD
+114 ANYLDNTD
-120 ANSDDLVP
+120 SSDLIP

-142 PVAPSTLLRIGIRAK
+142 PVAPSTLLRTGIRAK
-157 SSGTFDKHDEKRI
+157 SSGTFDNHDEKRI

-177 QYVTDRPDYH
+177 QYVTDRPNYH

-257 TDLYTLD
+257 TDLFTLD

-269 DYNILPGDITYLGT
+269 DYNILPSDITYLGT
-283 IDQLESLTRREIN
+283 IEQLESLTRREIN
-296 NTNIPFSRRDTA
+296 NTNVPSSRRDTA
-308 VGEIDTPESTDEDD
+308 VGEIDVPDSIDEKD
-322 LEAMRHLYYA
+322 LESMRHLYYA

-350 YGIDTTPEEVCNS
+350 YGVDTTPEEVCNS
-363 ASKILRRYLYNAVLQ
+363 AAKIVRYLYVSIAK
-378 LESKIDSIQTAN
+378 LEEKLDTIQSA
-390 DLTDK
+390 DELTEK
-395 EKRLYVRRVY
+395 EKRLFVRRLY